1 MNKPESNKSDDSK
14 DKRPLTDSEEAVSRE
29 NQSDQSGKNKSGS
42 AKEKTDFDNPQDD
55 PA

>member
-1 MNKPESNKSDDSK
+1 MSKTEHNKTDDSK
-14 DKRPLTDSEEAVSRE
+14 HQRPLTDSEEAVTRE
-29 NQSDQSGKNKSGS
+29 NQSDQSGKNESGS

>member
-1 MNKPESNKSDDSK
+1 MSKVTKNSGDSNHN
-14 DKRPLTDSEEAVSRE
+14 RPLTDSEEAVTRE
-29 NQSDQSGKNKSGS
+29 NQKDQSKQKESGS